1 VEPPPFFGRNEAEL
15 RACASNAVD
24 MAEGAFDMTAMRLTV
39 DGETVADLSVYR
51 AATPRFALWVPE
63 DNLLESDERVADSV
77 ADGYQVMLSP
87 LSEGAH
93 EVVISIPGPQTVTIA
108 YRLAVDSG
116 AAAAP
121 GESGATPSS
130 LAGEETAALGGDGPR

>member
-1 VEPPPFFGRNEAEL
+1 
-15 RACASNAVD
+15 
-24 MAEGAFDMTAMRLTV
+24 
-39 DGETVADLSVYR
+39 
-51 AATPRFALWVPE
+51 
-63 DNLLESDERVADSV
+63 V

-87 LSEGAH
+87 LSEGEH

-121 GESGATPSS
+121 GESGATPAS

>member
-1 VEPPPFFGRNEAEL
+1 MEPPPFFGRDEAEL

-51 AATPRFALWVPE
+51 AATPRFTLWLPE
-63 DNLLESDERVADSV
+63 DNLLESDQRVADSV

-87 LSEGAH
+87 LSEGEH
-93 EVVISIPGPQTVTIA
+93 EVVISIPGPETVTIA
-108 YRLAVDSG
+108 YRLAVVSG

-121 GESGATPSS
+121 GEPGATPAS
-130 LAGEETAALGGDGPR
+130 

>member
-39 DGETVADLSVYR
+39 DSETVADLSAYR
-51 AATPRFALWVPE
+51 AATPRFALWLPE
-63 DNLLESDERVADSV
+63 DNLLESDQRVADSV

-87 LSEGAH
+87 LSEGEH
-93 EVVISIPGPQTVTIA
+93 EVVISISGPETITIV
-108 YRLAVDSG
+108 YRLAVVSG

-121 GESGATPSS
+121 GERGATPAS
-130 LAGEETAALGGDGPR
+130 

>member
-51 AATPRFALWVPE
+51 AATPRFALWLPE
-63 DNLLESDERVADSV
+63 DNLLESD
-77 ADGYQVMLSP
+77 
-87 LSEGAH
+87 
-93 EVVISIPGPQTVTIA
+93 
-108 YRLAVDSG
+108 
-116 AAAAP
+116 
-121 GESGATPSS
+121 
-130 LAGEETAALGGDGPR
+130 

>member
-1 VEPPPFFGRNEAEL
+1 
-15 RACASNAVD
+15 
-24 MAEGAFDMTAMRLTV
+24 MTAMRLTV
-39 DGETVADLSVYR
+39 DGETVADLSAYR
-51 AATPRFALWVPE
+51 VATPRFTLWLPE
-63 DNLLESDERVADSV
+63 DNLLESDQRVADSV

-93 EVVISIPGPQTVTIA
+93 EVVISIPGLLTVTIA
-108 YRLAVDSG
+108 YRLAVVSG

-121 GESGATPSS
+121 GEPGATPSS